1 MAQVAD
7 LNDPNAEG
15 GGGVGAVRRVALVCY
30 GAWMAFLAVAIYAL
44 PRWHIVLWSAIGLSS
59 AAAVG
64 VGVVIHRPRR
74 RGPWLLVAAALVT
87 FSAGDTTYDV
97 LTGVMGQENP
107 FPSAADV
114 LYLAMYPLLAAG
126 LLGFVR
132 CRTARRDRASLLD
145 ALILTAGLTLL
156 SWVFLIVPYVVDA
169 ELTVLEKA
177 TSIAYPL
184 GDVLIL
190 AILARLLAGAGARA
204 RAVGLLGVGGAGLLV
219 ADVLYGLIQLNGSW
233 STGSAVDL
241 GWIAFYAAC
250 GGAAL
255 HPSMTLLTQ
264 PIAGIP
270 GEGGSRRLALLALV
284 SLIAPAVLLKEAATG
299 TVDDGAIIAVLS
311 AVMFLLVLSRLGGV
325 VARHREAL
333 ARERGLREA
342 SAALVSAADVED
354 VAAAVRTAVTQLL
367 PADTY
372 HRVIVVV
379 SDAEGLRPVAPDHG
393 WRLRGPAA
401 SWPAWAEALETR
413 TVRLRATRE
422 LGPALGEDL
431 AGLAATLL
439 CPLVLDDRPAGDPL
453 VGFVVV
459 GADEPTL
466 VALQDPLQVLASQ
479 AALAFERVALNGE
492 VNRRNSEIYFRTL
505 VQNASDVIV
514 IVDDDDRVR
523 YASPSAETVFELD
536 RLADTAVGDLVHPHD
551 RDRVEATLRQIRA
564 GLAPDHHDD
573 WRILRFDG
581 SCIEVDVTYRNLRA
595 DETVRGLVL
604 TLRDVTERRQLEREL
619 THRAFHDSLT
629 GLANRVLFQDRV
641 EHAVARGRRDG
652 KVVGV
657 LFLDL
662 DDFKVVNDTMGHG
675 SGDELLGAVARR
687 LTDVL
692 RPHDTAARLGG
703 DEFAALIE
711 DAASPTEVE
720 EIAERIVLAL
730 LAPFTLDSGSVSGG
744 ASIGLATTA
753 EATSAEELLR
763 HADLALYAA
772 KTAGKGQ
779 WRRYRAV
786 LHTAM
791 LERLEL
797 RAALE
802 QAVADGA
809 FTLRY
814 QPIVR
819 LDTDELVGF
828 EALVRWRHPKQGLIP
843 PNQFIGVAEESG
855 VIVPLGNWVLQQAL
869 TEVADWQVRPGQPQ
883 PYVSVNVS
891 ARQFRAH
898 GFVEGVRNALAASG
912 IAPGSLMLEITESL
926 LIRDD
931 QQVAAGLVALHEL
944 GVQIAI
950 DDFGTGYSSLSY
962 LQQFPIDVLKIDK
975 SFIDHITASP
985 KQTVLVEAI
994 IRLAGTLDL
1003 RVIAEGI
1010 EDPAQ
1015 RDLLA
1020 RMHCPLGQGYLF
1032 ARPLSAAEAAR
1043 RLLAGP
1049 YLAAVPAPVLAPVP
1063 TTLACLVN
1071 AGTLPDHAELSGEEA
1086 HG

>member
-1 MAQVAD
+1 V
-7 LNDPNAEG
+7 G
-15 GGGVGAVRRVALVCY
+15 GLRRARMVLACY
-30 GAWMAFLAVAIYAL
+30 GIWMAVLTAALYSL

-64 VGVVIHRPRR
+64 VGVIIRRPRR
-74 RGPWLLVAAALVT
+74 RGPWLLLAAALVT

-97 LTGVMGQENP
+97 LTSVMGQDNP

-126 LLGFVR
+126 LLGFIR
-132 CRTARRDRASLLD
+132 SRTARRDRASLLD

-156 SWVFLIVPYVVDA
+156 SWVFLIVPYVRDS

-190 AILARLLAGAGARA
+190 AILTRLLAGAGTRA
-204 RAVGLLGVGGAGLLV
+204 RAVDLLGVGTAGLLV

-241 GWIAFYAAC
+241 GWVAFYAAC
-250 GGAAL
+250 GAAAL
-255 HPSMTLLTQ
+255 HPSMAQLTR
-264 PIAGIP
+264 PISGHP

-299 TVDDGAIIAVLS
+299 TVDDGIIIAVLS

-325 VARHREAL
+325 VGRYREAV

-342 SAALVSAADVED
+342 SAAFVSAADVED
-354 VAAAVRTAVTQLL
+354 VAAAVRTAVAQLL
-367 PADTY
+367 PADTG

-379 SDAEGLRPVAPDHG
+379 SDAEGLRPVAPDRG
-393 WRLRGPAA
+393 WRLRGRPA
-401 SWPAWAEALETR
+401 SWPAWAEALGTR

-459 GADEPTL
+459 GADESTL

-479 AALAFERVALNGE
+479 AALAFERVALNRE

-505 VQNASDVIV
+505 VQNASDVIL

-523 YASPSAETVFELD
+523 YASPSAETVFDLD
-536 RLADTAVGDLVHPHD
+536 RLTDVAVGDLVHPSD
-551 RDRVEATLRQIRA
+551 RDRVQATLQQIRA
-564 GLAPDHHDD
+564 GLARDHNDD
-573 WRILRFDG
+573 WRILRSDG
-581 SCIEVDVTYRNLRA
+581 SCIEVEVSYRNLRA

-604 TLRDVTERRQLEREL
+604 TLRDVTERRKLEREL

-641 EHAVARGRRDG
+641 EHAIARGRRDG
-652 KVVGV
+652 GVVGV

-662 DDFKVVNDTMGHG
+662 DDFKVVNDTMGHS
-675 SGDELLGAVARR
+675 SGDELLVAVARR

-711 DAASPTEVE
+711 DAASPAEVE
-720 EIAERIVLAL
+720 EIAERIVAAL
-730 LAPFTLDSGSVSGG
+730 VAPFTLGSGSVGGG
-744 ASIGLATTA
+744 ASVGVATTA
-753 EATSAEELLR
+753 EATGGAEELLR

-797 RAALE
+797 RSALE

-814 QPIVR
+814 QPIVQ
-819 LDTDELVGF
+819 LDSSELVGF
-828 EALVRWRHPKQGLIP
+828 EALVRWQHPKHGLIP
-843 PNQFIGVAEESG
+843 PNQFVGVAEESG

-869 TEVADWQVRPGQPQ
+869 ADLADWGVRPGQPQ
-883 PYVSVNVS
+883 PYMSVNVS

-898 GFVEGVRNALAASG
+898 GFVDGVRRALESSG
-912 IAPGSLMLEITESL
+912 ISPRSLMLEITESL
-926 LIRDD
+926 LLRDD

-975 SFIDHITASP
+975 SFIDYITASA
-985 KQTVLVEAI
+985 KQTALVEAI

-1015 RDLLA
+1015 RDLLTS
-1020 RMHCPLGQGYLF
+1020 MQCPYGQGYLF
-1032 ARPLSAAEAAR
+1032 ARPLTAAEATR
-1043 RLLAGP
+1043 RLAAGP
-1049 YLAAVPAPVLAPVP
+1049 PRAAVPSPP
-1063 TTLACLVN
+1063 TLALVN
-1071 AGTLPDHAELSGEEA
+1071 ARTPSGYVQMSGEEA